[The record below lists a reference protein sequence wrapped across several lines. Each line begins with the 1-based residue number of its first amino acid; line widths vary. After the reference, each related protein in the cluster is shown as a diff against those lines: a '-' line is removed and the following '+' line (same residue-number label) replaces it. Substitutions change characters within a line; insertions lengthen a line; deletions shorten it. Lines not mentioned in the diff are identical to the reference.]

1 MEKLKN
7 ENLKKIEIKIIG
19 DNCIVSYPSAKIS
32 KANEI
37 PAFPQLDNEL
47 KSTIDLNLS
56 LSSNSEEEYISN
68 IKEIKRKKNDYE
80 SNSKK
85 KLEITNKS
93 IFYSESNLKISSSDR
108 NIVKNNNKKDYKNKE
123 CLPKNSV
130 IKKLNFDLCE
140 TIKALDRSKK
150 LSESDRIK
158 NKSNFLYKNKYSI
171 NNKNHMYDINNLIKN
186 NNKNNCIK
194 KRRNSMIYHLQIKKK
209 ESKNLNI
216 NTNQSFIRHRPNNSF
231 VLQNPFNNNK
241 FIYLNNNSSIKNN
254 DDNKEN
260 ITLNSKNSKPEINYS
275 HNKKTNKYLKIYNKK
290 RNIKNYLDKIV
301 DGISIKKANNIK
313 FKSTGNYSL
322 SKIDSKQKIS
332 KKKESNNK
340 KNNVKIKENKNNS
353 NIKILNKNPKNMFC
367 IKKPNKKKVPY
378 LTSSIINNI
387 NSKNDKKY
395 SNNNNNEYCS
405 LKQYY
410 HLKSPYLLNIQG
422 SSITPITSTNGCTNY
437 TNCTN
442 NSSLN
447 LNSPT
452 TTKIYFNS
460 NLEDKN
466 LLKKYNSQNS
476 FLKNMLQNNI
486 NCNNYINEKKRF
498 ESITNNKNI
507 DNNDKSSKK
516 FIKNN
521 SNSFYKKSLNNKTL
535 RPSKNS
541 NFNKKLLNKCNKNE
555 LQNIIKIK
563 IKSLNKILT
572 ERNIRSFY
580 SNNSF
585 NNNQDCLFEDNI

>member
-1 MEKLKN
+1 
-7 ENLKKIEIKIIG
+7 
-19 DNCIVSYPSAKIS
+19 
-32 KANEI
+32 
-37 PAFPQLDNEL
+37 
-47 KSTIDLNLS
+47 
-56 LSSNSEEEYISN
+56 
-68 IKEIKRKKNDYE
+68 
-80 SNSKK
+80 
-85 KLEITNKS
+85 
-93 IFYSESNLKISSSDR
+93 
-108 NIVKNNNKKDYKNKE
+108 
-123 CLPKNSV
+123 
-130 IKKLNFDLCE
+130 
-140 TIKALDRSKK
+140 
-150 LSESDRIK
+150 
-158 NKSNFLYKNKYSI
+158 
-171 NNKNHMYDINNLIKN
+171 
-186 NNKNNCIK
+186 
-194 KRRNSMIYHLQIKKK
+194 
-209 ESKNLNI
+209 
-216 NTNQSFIRHRPNNSF
+216 
-231 VLQNPFNNNK
+231 
-241 FIYLNNNSSIKNN
+241 
-254 DDNKEN
+254 
-260 ITLNSKNSKPEINYS
+260 
-275 HNKKTNKYLKIYNKK
+275 
-290 RNIKNYLDKIV
+290 
-301 DGISIKKANNIK
+301 
-313 FKSTGNYSL
+313 
-322 SKIDSKQKIS
+322 
-332 KKKESNNK
+332 
-340 KNNVKIKENKNNS
+340 
-353 NIKILNKNPKNMFC
+353 MFC

-585 NNNQDCLFEDNI
+585 NNNQDCLFEDNTNISNII